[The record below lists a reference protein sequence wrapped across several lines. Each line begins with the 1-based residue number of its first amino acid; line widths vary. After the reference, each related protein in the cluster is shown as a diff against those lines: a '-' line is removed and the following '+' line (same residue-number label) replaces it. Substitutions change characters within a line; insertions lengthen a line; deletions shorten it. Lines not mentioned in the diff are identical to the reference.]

1 MELLQTIRARHST
14 RKYQDKPV
22 DPARLQAVLSAAAQA
37 PSASN
42 LQPYKI
48 YVIRK
53 PARKQAIALAA
64 LGQEFVAGA
73 PVVLVFCADTARA
86 QALGHPREQN
96 YSFQDT
102 IIAMA
107 YAQLSAADQGLASCW
122 IGAFDERQLTRV
134 LELPEMLRPVALMP
148 LGYAAEEPAEV
159 PRRPL
164 SELVV
169 SEGG

>member
-1 MELLQTIRARHST
+1 MELLQTIRERHSI
-14 RKYQDKPV
+14 RSYQDRPV
-22 DPARLQAVLSAAAQA
+22 EAAKLQAVLEAATQA
-37 PSASN
+37 PSASS

-48 YVIRK
+48 YVLRD
-53 PARKQAIALAA
+53 PARKQAVAAAA
-64 LGQEFVAGA
+64 LGQDFVAGA
-73 PVVLVFCADTARA
+73 PLVLVFCADTARA

-107 YAQLSAADQGLASCW
+107 YAQLAAADQGLASCW
-122 IGAFDERQLTRV
+122 IGAFDERQLTRI

-148 LGYAAEEPAEV
+148 LGYPAEPPAEV

-164 SELVV
+164 SELVIDQAA
-169 SEGG
+169 